1 MPPPLLVLRYV
12 VTQSLMPSP
21 FSPHPTL
28 THSGRV
34 RKGEDNV
41 GLTPPCHD
49 FAGHSVAHRTH
60 DRCPAA
66 PPLFYWH
73 PPPTHTH
80 RAQAYGQCVGRT
92 LPATALNPPPPLSLP
107 TPPLSSHTQRK
118 REDDVELYPPCHEFA
133 GRILAALKH
142 VTVITSTGLGKTVDM
157 ELGHNVMKT
166 AVNYRYMW
174 EGVGPT
180 VAFLV
185 ILVSFLSLRLLAAS
199 KQCVAQCSSSC

>member
-1 MPPPLLVLRYV
+1 VPSLLLLFCLCLLSTTLTAPGHPAPYRYPLPYPCSYPSLHSSMPPPLLVLRYV

-66 PPLFYWH
+66 PPLFYC
-73 PPPTHTH
+73 PPPPHTHTE
-80 RAQAYGQCVGRT
+80 RKRKDNVLSRT
-92 LPATALNPPPPLSLP
+92 LPATALNPPPSVSPHPSPLIA
-107 TPPLSSHTQRK
+107 HT
-118 REDDVELYPPCHEFA
+118 A
-133 GRILAALKH
+133 
-142 VTVITSTGLGKTVDM
+142 
-157 ELGHNVMKT
+157 
-166 AVNYRYMW
+166 
-174 EGVGPT
+174 
-180 VAFLV
+180 
-185 ILVSFLSLRLLAAS
+185 
-199 KQCVAQCSSSC
+199 